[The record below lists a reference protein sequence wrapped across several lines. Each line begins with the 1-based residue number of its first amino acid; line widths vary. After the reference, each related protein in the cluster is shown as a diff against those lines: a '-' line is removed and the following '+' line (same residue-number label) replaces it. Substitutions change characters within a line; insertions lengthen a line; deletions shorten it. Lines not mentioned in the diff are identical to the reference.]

1 MPPIRVLIA
10 DDSAL
15 ARQML
20 TRALSTDPRIEVVGT
35 AKDGVEAVQRVRELR
50 PDVVSLDVTMP
61 EMDGIE
67 ALRHIMRDSDAR
79 VVMLSSLDDPET
91 TYAALGAGAV
101 DFVPKP
107 RGGFASSIEELGR
120 QLGRAIKIAYVI
132 PADKR
137 QTTSPWTAPVPGDPG
152 MPASRGRGGDP
163 SRLVVMA
170 ASTGGPPALERVFAG
185 LSGDV
190 PAAYLVVQHLPGGF
204 TSSFANRLGRAAGFP
219 VVEAR
224 EGMRVQAGRGY
235 VAPHGSHM
243 VIAHQNDG
251 TTQALLSDGPAMHGV
266 RPAADPLFESAVDA
280 FGPHVTGVVLTGMGV
295 DGARGLLAVSE
306 AGGATIAQDEAT
318 SVVWG
323 MPGAAVRL
331 DAAKVVAPLGRI
343 AAEIRRTLR
352 EAEAG
357 SV

>member
-1 MPPIRVLIA
+1 MPPIRVLIV

-15 ARQML
+15 ARQLL
-20 TRALSTDPRIEVVGT
+20 THALATDPRIEVVGT
-35 AKDGVEAVQRVRELR
+35 ARDGVEAVRRARELQ

-101 DFVPKP
+101 DFVAKP
-107 RGGFASSIEELGR
+107 RGGLASSIKEVGR

-137 QTTSPWTAPVPGDPG
+137 QMASPWTAPVAGDPG
-152 MPASRGRGGDP
+152 APSSSGRGGDP
-163 SRLVVMA
+163 TRLVVMA
-170 ASTGGPPALERVFAG
+170 ASTGGPPALERVFAD

-190 PAAYLVVQHLPGGF
+190 SAAYLVVQHLPGGF
-204 TSSFANRLGRAAGFP
+204 ASSFANRLGRAAGFP

-224 EGMRVQAGRGY
+224 DGLRVQAGRGY

-243 VIAHQNDG
+243 IVARQQTG
-251 TTQALLSDGPAMHGV
+251 ATQALLEDGPTMHGV

-280 FGPHVTGVVLTGMGV
+280 FGSQVTGVVLTGMGV
-295 DGARGLLAVSE
+295 DGARGLLAVSK

-323 MPGAAVRL
+323 MPGASVRL
-331 DAAKVVAPLGRI
+331 DAARIVAPLGRI
-343 AAEIRRTLR
+343 AAEIRRSLR
-352 EAEAG
+352 EAGA
-357 SV
+357 